1 MQQDDVEQKADA
13 TTRASRS
20 HDKPMNGDKRDNAKR
35 MADEL
40 VAEEARRNPRSAV
53 NTYLTAAVIGI
64 LIWAA
69 IYYLWLKV

>member
-1 MQQDDVEQKADA
+1 
-13 TTRASRS
+13 
-20 HDKPMNGDKRDNAKR
+20 MNGDKRDTAKR